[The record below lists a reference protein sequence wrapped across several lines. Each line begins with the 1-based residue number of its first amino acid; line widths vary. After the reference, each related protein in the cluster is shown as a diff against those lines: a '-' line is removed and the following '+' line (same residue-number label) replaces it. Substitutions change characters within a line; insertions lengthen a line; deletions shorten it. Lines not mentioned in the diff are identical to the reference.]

1 MILCAD
7 IGGSFIDFA
16 VASPDGHLTH
26 RQAAPTPVADLD
38 SFVGILADLCAPWPG
53 VPLHIAI
60 AGVENPA
67 TGVVH
72 AANIPCLATTDLSR
86 LLSVKTGRTVLIAND
101 ADCFALAEA
110 RFGVA
115 RGHSNVF
122 GIILGTGVGGG
133 HVIDGRIVQGLGGVT
148 GEWGHGPFIIPPPRV
163 PAGMDLSAVIP
174 SFRCGC
180 GQTGCLD
187 TIAGA
192 RALERLHVWAG
203 GAPADSRA
211 ILSAWER
218 KDAQASR
225 TMDFYLGYLSSAL
238 ALVINVTG
246 CTVIPVGGG
255 LGNSAALVRAV
266 DLAVRERIL
275 VKEPGVLVKQAVL
288 ARDAGLLG
296 AACLV
301 AVHDKGAER

>member
-16 VASPDGHLTH
+16 VMSADGEMTH
-26 RQAAPTPVADLD
+26 RQALPTPVGDLD
-38 SFVGILADLCAPWPG
+38 AFTENLASLCASWPG

-60 AGVENPA
+60 AGVEDPA
-67 TGVVH
+67 TGIVN
-72 AANIPCLATTDLSR
+72 AANIPCLATVHLAE
-86 LLSVKTGRTVLIAND
+86 LLRIRTGHPVLIAND

-115 RGHSNVF
+115 RGHANVF

-148 GEWGHGPFIIPPPRV
+148 GEWGHGPFIIPPP
-163 PAGMDLSAVIP
+163 GGTDLSAFIP

-180 GQTGCLD
+180 GQIGCLD

-203 GAPADSRA
+203 GEASDSRS

-218 KDAQASR
+218 GEARAVR
-225 TMDFYLGYLSSAL
+225 TMTFYLHYLSAAL
-238 ALVINVTG
+238 ALVVNVTG
-246 CTVIPVGGG
+246 CSIIPVGGG
-255 LGNSAALVRAV
+255 LGNSAALVAAADRAV
-266 DLAVRERIL
+266 RQRIL
-275 VKEPGVLVKQAVL
+275 VKDSGVLVRQAVL
-288 ARDAGLLG
+288 SRDAGLLG
-296 AACLV
+296 AACLEPV
-301 AVHDKGAER
+301 YDRVMCR